1 MSAPFVHLHLHS
13 EYSLADSTIRIAELV
28 KRCVALGQ
36 PAVALTDIDNLFA
49 TVKFY
54 KAAEAAG
61 LKPIIGAD
69 IGLADGNEAAS
80 RMTLLCRDRSGY
92 LTLSRLLSRAWMEG
106 HRVDGVVVRPQ
117 WLREDN
123 GGLFALAGRHSL
135 AGRLATS
142 SRHELAEAWLAD
154 WQGSFGDRL
163 HLELTRTGRDGE
175 EAFNTF
181 ALHAATKR
189 GIAVIASND
198 ARFLDADGFEAHEAR
213 VCISTG
219 RVLDDPKRP
228 KDYSPEQY
236 LKSSQQMAELF
247 ADIPDAISNAV
258 ALATRCNVELKLG
271 QYALPAFPVPSEHT
285 IESWLR
291 KQSREGLAR
300 RLEKA
305 PLAQGKSREV
315 YDARLETE
323 LGVILTMGFPGYFLI
338 VADFINWAKR
348 HDIPVG
354 PGRGS
359 GAGSL
364 VAWALGITDLDP
376 LPYDLLFERFLNPER
391 VSMPD
396 FDIDFCMDRRDEVI
410 DYVARKY
417 GRDKVSQIITYGTM
431 AAKAVVRD
439 TGRVLGHPYGF
450 VDSIAKLIP
459 MTLGICLDDALGESE
474 AARKNPTLASTE
486 LIERYRSEDDV
497 RDLLDLARS
506 LEDLTR
512 NAGKHAGGVVIAP
525 SPLSDF
531 CPLFA
536 EHDGQG
542 RGKSPVTQFDKDD
555 VEAIGLVKFD
565 FLGLRTLTIIDWA
578 VKAINKRRQASV
590 SLLPLAGRGGALA
603 NQGSRDDERLS
614 AMREGRGAERGGPA
628 PEKRR
633 PDEGAPQ
640 APLDITTLPL
650 DDTATYELFT
660 RGDSVAVFQ
669 FESRGMRELLKR
681 ARPDTFEDII
691 ALAALFRPG
700 PLGSG
705 MDKDWVDRKHGNA
718 AVSYAHPL
726 LEPVLAPTYGVIVYQ
741 EQVMQIAQVLAGYS
755 LGGADLLRRAMGK
768 KNATEMAKER
778 AKFEDGCAQRG
789 IATRVAS
796 PIFDLMEKFAE
807 YGFNKSH
814 SAAYALVAYQTAWL
828 KVHYPAEF
836 MAAVLSSDM
845 DNTDKVVG
853 FLDEA
858 RVMGLTVLPPDVDAS
873 AYLFEAID
881 LPRPDLPTHVTSQAS
896 PVRHMSGL
904 AADQSAAVAS
914 DSRAAHP
921 CAATTIRYGLGAVK
935 GVGRGAC
942 EAIVQARRAGPFV
955 DLLDFCKRVD
965 SGKLNRRALE
975 ALAQAGALD
984 RLGKNRAS
992 LMLQL
997 PEVLKAT
1004 DQLARERAAGQCS
1017 LFGGGLS
1024 GERMPGN
1031 AEAATPA
1038 LHIDLPE
1045 TDEWPLAQLL
1055 NGERDTLGHYLSG
1068 HPFDPYREELRGLVG
1083 HDLGDLER
1091 IWEARPESARGG
1103 WRPELDTIVAGQVVA
1118 MRKKGDSQMFVQI
1131 EDGRGRLE
1139 CAFFGET
1146 YSEFA
1151 ALIARDRLLVLQGGL
1166 REDAF
1171 SGGFAFKVQRC
1182 WDYAQV
1188 CTRFSQRLAIR
1199 LDLRVPGSWQRVD
1212 ALLARQRPGQT
1223 PLRLD
1228 LLRDGVAGTLDLNG
1242 TQSVRVDADL
1252 VGTLR
1257 AQPGV
1262 RAVKLTLG
1270 KPWGN

>member
-1 MSAPFVHLHLHS
+1 MSAAFVHLHLHS
-13 EYSLADSTIRIAELV
+13 EYSLADSTIRIAEMV

-36 PAVALTDIDNLFA
+36 PAVALTDINNLFA

-69 IGLADGNEAAS
+69 IGLADGNEAPS

-106 HRVDGVVVRPQ
+106 HRVDGVAVRPQ

-123 GGLFALAGRHSL
+123 AGLFALAGRHSL
-135 AGRLATS
+135 AGRLAAS
-142 SRHELAEAWLAD
+142 NRHELAQAWLAD
-154 WQGSFGDRL
+154 WQGTFGDRL

-175 EAFNTF
+175 AAFNTF
-181 ALHAATKR
+181 ALHASSQR
-189 GIAVIASND
+189 GIAVVASND

-228 KDYSPEQY
+228 KEYSAEQY
-236 LKSSQQMAELF
+236 LKSSEEMAELF
-247 ADIPDAISNAV
+247 ADIPDAIDNAV
-258 ALATRCNVELKLG
+258 ALAMRCNVELKLG
-271 QYALPAFPVPSEHT
+271 EYALPAFPVPDGHT

-291 KQSREGLAR
+291 EQSREGLAR
-300 RLEKA
+300 RLDRHPPA
-305 PLAQGKSREV
+305 PEHGRAPYEL
-315 YDARLETE
+315 RLESE
-323 LGVILTMGFPGYFLI
+323 LDVIIAMGFPGYFLI
-338 VADFINWAKR
+338 VADFINWAKG

-364 VAWALGITDLDP
+364 VTVLDP

-410 DYVARKY
+410 DYVAAKY
-417 GRDKVSQIITYGTM
+417 GRDRVSQIITYGTM

-459 MTLGICLDDALGESE
+459 LTLGICLDDALGESE
-474 AARKNPTLASTE
+474 AAKKNPALASTE

-536 EHDGQG
+536 EHDVDG

-555 VEAIGLVKFD
+555 VEAVGLVKFD

-578 VKAINKRRQASV
+578 VKAINQRRARTHECRDRQDADSDRRQAST
-590 SLLPLAGRGGALA
+590 SLLPSTGEGAQRA
-603 NQGSRDDERLS
+603 
-614 AMREGRGAERGGPA
+614 
-628 PEKRR
+628 
-633 PDEGAPQ
+633 DEGARNPDAT
-640 APLDITTLPL
+640 APPPADVELLDIIALPL
-650 DDTATYELFT
+650 DDKATFELFA

-681 ARPDTFEDII
+681 AKPDTFEDII

-718 AVSYAHPL
+718 AVSYPHPS

-778 AKFEDGCAQRG
+778 AKFESGCEERG
-789 IATRVAS
+789 IPARVAS

-873 AYLFEAID
+873 AYMFEAIEV
-881 LPRPDLPTHVTSQAS
+881 PQPDLPIHGTDQAS
-896 PVRHMSGL
+896 QVRHRPGPASDGS
-904 AADQSAAVAS
+904 AADAT
-914 DSRAAHP
+914 DRRAAHP
-921 CAATTIRYGLGAVK
+921 CAANTIRYGLGAVK
-935 GVGRGAC
+935 GVGHGAC
-942 EAIVQARRAGPFV
+942 DAIVQARRAGPFV
-955 DLLDFCKRVD
+955 DLLDFCRRVD

-975 ALAQAGALD
+975 ALTQAGALD
-984 RLGKNRAS
+984 RLGRNRAS

-997 PEVLKAT
+997 PEVMKAT
-1004 DQLARERAAGQCS
+1004 DQLTRERAAGQVS
-1017 LFGGGLS
+1017 LFGGL
-1024 GERMPGN
+1024 
-1031 AEAATPA
+1031 EAATPA
-1038 LHIDLPE
+1038 LHIDLPQ

-1091 IWEARPESARGG
+1091 LWESRPESARGG
-1103 WRPELDTIVAGQVVA
+1103 WRPELDTVVTGQVVA

-1151 ALIARDRLLVLQGGL
+1151 ALIARDRLLVIQGGL

-1171 SGGFAFKVQRC
+1171 SGGFALKVQRC
-1182 WDYAQV
+1182 WDYAQI
-1188 CTRFSQRLAIR
+1188 CPRISQRLSMR
-1199 LDLRVPGSWQRVD
+1199 LDLRVPGTLQRVE
-1212 ALLARQRPGQT
+1212 ALLAKHRPGQT

-1228 LLRDGVAGTLDLNG
+1228 LLRDGAAGTLDLNAA
-1242 TQSVRVDADL
+1242 QSVRVDADL
-1252 VGTLR
+1252 PGTLR

-1262 RAVKLTLG
+1262 RAVKLALG
-1270 KPWGN
+1270 KPWAS